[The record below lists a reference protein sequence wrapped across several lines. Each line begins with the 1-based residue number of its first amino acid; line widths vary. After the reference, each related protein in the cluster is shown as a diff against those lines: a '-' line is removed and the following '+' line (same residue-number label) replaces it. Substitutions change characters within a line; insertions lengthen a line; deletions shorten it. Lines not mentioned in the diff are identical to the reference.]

1 MAHPVLDRIL
11 YLIKEWKI
19 ALTELSKYKEDM
31 THIRDMYRLLKF
43 KGNSPPWTNN
53 KGKKKEADFF

>member
-19 ALTELSKYKEDM
+19 ALTELSRYKEDM

-43 KGNSPPWTNN
+43 KGKEMKRK
-53 KGKKKEADFF
+53 KGGD

>member
-43 KGNSPPWTNN
+43 KGNSLPL
-53 KGKKKEADFF
+53 